1 MKKASILK
9 NLKSMEKVFAQ
20 DAQAMAAIDLL
31 KQRSNLLPED
41 VPAVEKAAPNF
52 DVSQIIKQPNELAAF
67 TDGGCRGNPGPGAWA
82 YMIQNA
88 RSEIVSQASGYES
101 PTTNNRME
109 LSGVIQAIKASIH
122 LFHEQAIAANNARL
136 LLYTD
141 SKYVVDGMNSW
152 VAGWKARGWRKADN
166 KEPENLDLWQ
176 ELDALRDELARV
188 EFNWVKGHAG
198 HPQNEYCDQMA
209 NDELD
214 QHA

>member
-1 MKKASILK
+1 
-9 NLKSMEKVFAQ
+9 
-20 DAQAMAAIDLL
+20 
-31 KQRSNLLPED
+31 
-41 VPAVEKAAPNF
+41 
-52 DVSQIIKQPNELAAF
+52 
-67 TDGGCRGNPGPGAWA
+67 
-82 YMIQNA
+82 MIQNA

-109 LSGVIQAIKASIH
+109 LSGVIQAIKAAIH
-122 LFHEQAIAANNARL
+122 LFHENAIAHNQARL
-136 LLYTD
+136 VLFTD

-152 VAGWKARGWRKADN
+152 VDGWKARGWRKADN

-176 ELDALRDELARV
+176 GLDSLRYEIARI